1 MQGCRPTST
10 PMEPDHKLNV
20 GREHAFVDKERYQ
33 CLIGRDENIV
43 IYRVSEG
50 FDTIYHG
57 DILERRKFG
66 KYRQKIIDISVGGNK
81 SPIFPINQLSWQK
94 LSDISTIYH
103 RFFGDILGKK
113 KKAHSSLSKPA
124 LAFNFLQLKK
134 CLPMFA
140 SKGTRT
146 PYYNICLP
154 LGQLCPL

>member
-66 KYRQKIIDISVGGNK
+66 KYHQKIIDISVGGNK

-113 KKAHSSLSKPA
+113 KRL
-124 LAFNFLQLKK
+124 
-134 CLPMFA
+134 
-140 SKGTRT
+140 T
-146 PYYNICLP
+146 PVCQSLP
-154 LGQLCPL
+154 LPLIFCSSKNAFQCLQVRGLEPHTTTYVYH